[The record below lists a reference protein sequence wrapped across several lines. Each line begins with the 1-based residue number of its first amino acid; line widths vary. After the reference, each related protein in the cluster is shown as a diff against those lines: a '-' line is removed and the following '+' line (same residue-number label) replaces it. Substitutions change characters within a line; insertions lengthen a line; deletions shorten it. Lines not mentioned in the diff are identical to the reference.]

1 MATEAFSASLEAL
14 GGPAVCCLVA
24 AAAALLYCVFEQLQ
38 FRWTCKQLAAP
49 AGWFVP
55 VVGGI
60 VDMVRDPY
68 GFWERQRLLQ
78 PAGISKFFLLGK
90 TVFFSTDTEVSRRIL
105 MHNGP
110 ESLMM
115 VRRQGLARSGLPA
128 RHRRAGRPAAP
139 PAARAR
145 ASWRSAAGWARRVAL
160 VGRAWRCSGARARA
174 PPFLTAAARV
184 LLCRRCTPPASG
196 SWAPRTW
203 PSCTGPSTR
212 RCGSPS

>member
-1 MATEAFSASLEAL
+1 MASALAADEAVGFSSLL
-14 GGPAVCCLVA
+14 DLVGGPAV
-24 AAAALLYCVFEQLQ
+24 AAALVLAAALVYCALEQLQ

-110 ESLMM
+110 DSLMM
-115 VRRQGLARSGLPA
+115 VRLAATFP
-128 RHRRAGRPAAP
+128 AGRPRIALEWRGGGRAIGAP
-139 PAARAR
+139 RGGRARRRARALDAHALRAPSCSCGAARAR
-145 ASWRSAAGWARRVAL
+145 
-160 VGRAWRCSGARARA
+160 RARA
-174 PPFLTAAARV
+174 AARAAPS
-184 LLCRRCTPPASG
+184 LAFSFSPP
-196 SWAPRTW
+196 P
-203 PSCTGPSTR
+203 PV
-212 RCGSPS
+212 